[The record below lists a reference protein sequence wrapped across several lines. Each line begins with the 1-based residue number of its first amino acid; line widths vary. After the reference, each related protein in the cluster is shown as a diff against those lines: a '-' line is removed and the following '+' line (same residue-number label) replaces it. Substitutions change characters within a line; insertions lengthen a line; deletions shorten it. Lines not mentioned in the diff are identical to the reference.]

1 MRKSL
6 IKGMVIFAMMI
17 WMATNVV
24 AITSGHTGTSVK
36 PATFPP
42 VHADIFFD
50 GQNLSPVTVPEVIP
64 ADQKITGAVVPH
76 HLLAGKLIQEI
87 FVSLERETPS
97 TIIVIG
103 PNHDNAGGEALTSTW
118 GWQTPFGVVEADQDL
133 IERLIQLYPLRE
145 DNETCSNE
153 HSLGNIMP
161 FIKYYLP
168 QAKVV
173 PIILHH
179 DLSLEEANTLGTL
192 IAEEAGEGTVVVAS
206 VDFSHYLTRQEAEEK
221 DKETLEALRQGNMGQ
236 IFSFG
241 NDYLD
246 SPPSLGVLFSAMKKW
261 EIIDFTVVKNTNSG
275 EILKN
280 DQIETTSYFTM
291 VFTK

>member
-1 MRKSL
+1 
-6 IKGMVIFAMMI
+6 
-17 WMATNVV
+17 
-24 AITSGHTGTSVK
+24 
-36 PATFPP
+36 
-42 VHADIFFD
+42 
-50 GQNLSPVTVPEVIP
+50 
-64 ADQKITGAVVPH
+64 
-76 HLLAGKLIQEI
+76 
-87 FVSLERETPS
+87 
-97 TIIVIG
+97 
-103 PNHDNAGGEALTSTW
+103 
-118 GWQTPFGVVEADQDL
+118 
-133 IERLIQLYPLRE
+133 
-145 DNETCSNE
+145 
-153 HSLGNIMP
+153 MP

-192 IAEEAGEGTVVVAS
+192 IAEEAGEGAVVVAS

-246 SPPSLGVLFSAMKKW
+246 SPPSLGVLFSVMKSW
-261 EIIDFTVVKNTNSG
+261 EITDFTVVKNTNSG
-275 EILKN
+275 EVLKN
-280 DQIETTSYFTM
+280 DQMETTSYFTM